1 MADLERQ
8 AQRLGLSEAV
18 RFLGYLDRLRD
29 LPDCYAAADV
39 FVFASRTETQGLVL
53 LEAMAA
59 GLPVIALSAM
69 GTADILADAG
79 GALVPPDDPAAFGDA
94 LGTFLTRSDTWRDH
108 AAQARQTAL
117 SWSDAAMATRLA
129 QCYRESLDRR
139 PGASARL
146 PPKPTVA

>member
-1 MADLERQ
+1 MADLTQ
-8 AQRLGLSEAV
+8 HAQRLGIGDAV
-18 RFLGYLDRLRD
+18 RFLGYLDRTRE

-79 GALVPPDDPAAFGDA
+79 GVLVPPDDPAAFGDA
-94 LGTFLTRSDTWRDH
+94 LGAFLSNRE
-108 AAQARQTAL
+108 AAQGIAEQARQTAS
-117 SWSDAAMATRLA
+117 SWSDAAMAARLA
-129 QCYRESLDRR
+129 QCYRETLERR
-139 PGASARL
+139 LGTSARL
-146 PPKPTVA
+146 RAGATIA

>member
-1 MADLERQ
+1 
-8 AQRLGLSEAV
+8 
-18 RFLGYLDRLRD
+18 
-29 LPDCYAAADV
+29 V

-94 LGTFLTRSDTWRDH
+94 LGTFLTQWEGWRDH
-108 AAQARQTAL
+108 AERARRTAL
-117 SWSDAAMATRLA
+117 SWSDAAMAARLA
-129 QCYRESLDRR
+129 ECYRDSLDQRL
-139 PGASARL
+139 GTSARV
-146 PPKPTVA
+146 PARATVA